1 MLSRGLIALAL
12 IAACTPDQPT
22 TPPEKWPELNVLPR
36 EAGASGP
43 PAAPAVDGQA
53 RADAQA
59 PAAVAAP
66 LPASSREDPAAA
78 LAPAPGRD
86 RGLPG
91 PRGAADG
98 GCEGGARSVGESWKV
113 ACNECAC
120 GDDGQ
125 VTCTAMACGY
135 R

>member
-1 MLSRGLIALAL
+1 MLPRGLIALAL
-12 IAACTPDQPT
+12 LAACTPDQPT
-22 TPPEKWPELNVLPR
+22 TPPEKWPDLNVLPR
-36 EAGASGP
+36 EADQSTAP
-43 PAAPAVDGQA
+43 PAAPAVDA
-53 RADAQA
+53 RATADTQT
-59 PAAVAAP
+59 PAIAAP

-78 LAPAPGRD
+78 LVPTPRGD

-91 PRGAADG
+91 PRGAAEG